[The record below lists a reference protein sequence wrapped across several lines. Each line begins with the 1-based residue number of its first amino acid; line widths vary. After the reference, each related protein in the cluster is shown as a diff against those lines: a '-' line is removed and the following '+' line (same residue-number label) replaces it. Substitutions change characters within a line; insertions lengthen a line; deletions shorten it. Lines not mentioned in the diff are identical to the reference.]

1 MRFTIA
7 AAAIAALVAAVPASA
22 HNIGGGPIKQ
32 NGQCWKAA
40 KLNDGGS
47 FGTWGACAQ
56 GASTPTVTTKRR
68 AHS

>member
-7 AAAIAALVAAVPASA
+7 AAAVAVLFAAVPASA

-32 NGQCWKAA
+32 NGQCWKAS

-47 FGTWGACAQ
+47 FGSWGACAQ
-56 GASTPTVTTKRR
+56 SASNPAAAAKRR
-68 AHS
+68 PHS

>member
-7 AAAIAALVAAVPASA
+7 AAAVALVATVPASA
-22 HNIGGGPIKQ
+22 ENLMGGPVKQ

-47 FGTWGACAQ
+47 FGSWGACAQ
-56 GASTPTVTTKRR
+56 GASTPTATTKRR